1 VKPYVISNV
10 GMSLD
15 GKLATINNDSR
26 ISGKND
32 LIEVHKIRKSVDGI
46 MVGIGTVLKDNPRLT
61 VHKIDIDDIKDNPIR
76 IIVDSN
82 LRVPLNAR
90 VLNNEA
96 RTIILTTENMDMK
109 KEEKIKI
116 LKKIPNI
123 DVVLC
128 GKDKVD
134 LKRGLNI
141 LWEKYNIKK
150 ILLEGGGT
158 LNWGMF
164 SNNLIDEV
172 RVYIAPMVFGGKD
185 APTYV
190 DGEGFKSVDDAVKL
204 RLKRYYPMDEGIV
217 LEYEVLK

>member
-1 VKPYVISNV
+1 
-10 GMSLD
+10 MSLD